1 MARTTRSPTDA
12 QIKAAMRDAFAL
24 NKEDMD
30 NSAVSIRREGTRMT
44 VDWFGGLVRDFC
56 EVDGDLALAA
66 PSVYW
71 ANRRKFAD
79 ILGVVVEDRY
89 NGYDLFLRE
98 DY

>member
-1 MARTTRSPTDA
+1 
-12 QIKAAMRDAFAL
+12 MRDAFHL
-24 NKEDMD
+24 TERDLEQ
-30 NSAVSIRREGTRMT
+30 SCLRITREGTRT
-44 VDWFGGLVRDFC
+44 SVVWFGGLVRDFC

-71 ANRRKFAD
+71 KNRREFAD
-79 ILGVVVEDRY
+79 ALGMVVEDRF